1 NKDARKEWNFKN
13 INGYAV
19 NGAVHY
25 ANALLQFTN
34 YPDIIAIGMTGW
46 RDDDTGELHHEIGVW
61 YVSKNNL
68 GAGQKVGEFT
78 DLSFLADKN
87 VDGFLNKIKLLNLPP
102 EELEK
107 IKASKEE
114 EIDTRLSRLNNDIYQ
129 NEKGLGESD
138 RVYLVV
144 ATVIATLGIPGKLA
158 PLDKKEL
165 TSSTEEDLR
174 DGDIIFRKIR
184 NFLRLKAVPETKRE
198 MILRSLQNTLWTEN
212 INKPVNGE
220 SQLKRVFVKV
230 VD

>member
-1 NKDARKEWNFKN
+1 CKN

-25 ANALLQFTN
+25 ANALLQFTS

-46 RDDDTGELHHEIGVW
+46 RDDDTGELHHEIDVW

-68 GAGQKVGEFT
+68 GAGQRVGEYT

-87 VDGFLNKIKLLNLPP
+87 VDGFINKIKLLNLPP

-107 IKASKEE
+107 IKASKED

-144 ATVIATLGIPGKLA
+144 AT
-158 PLDKKEL
+158 
-165 TSSTEEDLR
+165 
-174 DGDIIFRKIR
+174 
-184 NFLRLKAVPETKRE
+184 
-198 MILRSLQNTLWTEN
+198 
-212 INKPVNGE
+212 
-220 SQLKRVFVKV
+220 
-230 VD
+230 

>member
-1 NKDARKEWNFKN
+1 
-13 INGYAV
+13 
-19 NGAVHY
+19 
-25 ANALLQFTN
+25 
-34 YPDIIAIGMTGW
+34 
-46 RDDDTGELHHEIGVW
+46 GELHHEIGVW

-138 RVYLVV
+138 R
-144 ATVIATLGIPGKLA
+144 
-158 PLDKKEL
+158 
-165 TSSTEEDLR
+165 
-174 DGDIIFRKIR
+174 
-184 NFLRLKAVPETKRE
+184 
-198 MILRSLQNTLWTEN
+198 
-212 INKPVNGE
+212 
-220 SQLKRVFVKV
+220 
-230 VD
+230 